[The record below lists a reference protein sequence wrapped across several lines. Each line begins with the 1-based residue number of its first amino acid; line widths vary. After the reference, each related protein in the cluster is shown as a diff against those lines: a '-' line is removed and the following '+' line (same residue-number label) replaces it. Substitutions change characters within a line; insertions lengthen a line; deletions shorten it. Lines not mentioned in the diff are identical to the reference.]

1 MINKNVVFLSGGTG
15 TPKLLKNG
23 IKLFNEQKVSIIG
36 NTGDDWNFYGLYVS
50 PDIDSVLLTLSN
62 LIDYTKWWGIYQDS
76 FNLINFLQ
84 DKLGEQIW
92 FNLGDKDA
100 ALCLLRTFL
109 LNQRKNLTQVTEIL
123 CKKLS
128 IIPQIFPMANQPIQ
142 TRIQTPTKIM
152 HLQEFWVKYQG
163 KPEVNNVFF
172 EGDLHKTTPDVLRVI
187 ETADVI
193 ILGPSNPVSSIGP
206 ILAIEP
212 IRKAL
217 QTTSA
222 FCVAISPIIGKHP
235 VSGPTGIFLRAWG
248 KEINP
253 MTIAELYQDFLDLCI
268 IHETDKLLIENF
280 SNYDMIGIAEN
291 ILIHSP
297 EDAIHLIKR
306 IMEFC

>member
-62 LIDYTKWWGIYQDS
+62 LIDNTKWWGIYQDS

-84 DKLGEQIW
+84 NKLGEQIW
-92 FNLGDKDA
+92 FNLGDQDA

-109 LNQRKNLTQVTEIL
+109 LNQGKNLTQITEIL
-123 CKKLS
+123 RNKLS
-128 IIPQIFPMANQPIQ
+128 IKPQILPMANQTIQ

-163 KPEVNNVFF
+163 KPEVRNVFF
-172 EGDLHKTTPDVLRVI
+172 DGDLHKTTHNVLRVI

-222 FCVAISPIIGKHP
+222 FCVAISPIIGTNP
-235 VSGPTGIFLRAWG
+235 VSGPTGKFLRAWG
-248 KEINP
+248 KKINP
-253 MTIAELYQDFLDLCI
+253 MTIAELYQDFLDLYI
-268 IHETDKLLIENF
+268 IHETDKLLIGNF
-280 SNYDMIGIAEN
+280 STYDMIGIAEN
-291 ILIHSP
+291 ILIQSP
-297 EDAIHLIKR
+297 EDVIHLIKR